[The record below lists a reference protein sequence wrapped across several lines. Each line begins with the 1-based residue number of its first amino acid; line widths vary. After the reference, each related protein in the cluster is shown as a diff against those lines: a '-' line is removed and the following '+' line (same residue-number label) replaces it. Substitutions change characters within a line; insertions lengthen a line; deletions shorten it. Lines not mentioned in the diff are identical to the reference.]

1 MVTIKGPDRSQIVKV
16 FDEKIDL
23 NVQIAGNGPAIVYL
37 HPAGG
42 LYWDEFLDKLA
53 ETHTVYAPELPGTT
67 LDDPYAVYKFETYWE
82 LVLIY
87 EEALHK
93 LGLEKPSVIGQSMG
107 GMMALDLA
115 SHFRGI
121 FDKVVVLDP
130 VGIWTE
136 DAPNALPDLYVAP
149 PEKIPGMLFHN
160 PEHPGAQAMFALPE
174 DPELIPKAISRRVW
188 ALGCAGKFLWPLADT
203 GLARRIHRMDNET
216 LIIWGRH
223 DKLVPVALA
232 AEFDRLIKNSRVEI
246 IEDCGHIP
254 EIEKLDETYGL
265 VSKFIN

>member
-1 MVTIKGPDRSQIVKV
+1 MVNIKGPERNQVVKV
-16 FDEKIDL
+16 FGEKIDL
-23 NVQIAGNGPAIVYL
+23 NVQIAGSGPAVVYL

-67 LDDPYAVYKFETYWE
+67 VDDPYAVYKYETYWD
-82 LVLIY
+82 LVIIY

-93 LGLEKPSVIGQSMG
+93 LGLDKPSIIGQSMG

-115 SHFRGI
+115 SHFRGM

-136 DAPNALPDLYVAP
+136 DAPNALADLYCAAP
-149 PEKIPGMLFHN
+149 EQVPAMLFHN
-160 PEHPGAQAMFALPE
+160 PELPEAQAMFAMPE
-174 DPELIPKAISRRVW
+174 DPELIPKAIAQRVW
-188 ALGCAGKFLWPLADT
+188 SLGCAGKFLWPLADT
-203 GLARRIHRMDNET
+203 GLAKRLPRIENST

-232 AEFDRLIKNSRVEI
+232 DEFAKGIKDSRVEI

-265 VSKFIN
+265 VSKFID